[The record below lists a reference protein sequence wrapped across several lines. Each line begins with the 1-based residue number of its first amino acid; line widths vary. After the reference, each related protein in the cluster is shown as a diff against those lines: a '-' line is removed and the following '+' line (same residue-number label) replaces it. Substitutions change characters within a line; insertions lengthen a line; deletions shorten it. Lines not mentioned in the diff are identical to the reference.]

1 MAISPPVSTG
11 SADRGVHWPW
21 QASFVLLGA
30 TWGCS
35 FWWIKLGLDV
45 LSPVQVAT
53 VRLAVGATTLL
64 AICAITRTPLPR
76 KLSTWRHLVLL
87 GFLWN
92 SVPFTLFALGE
103 TRVSS
108 VLAGLINGAVPLT
121 TLAVILLA
129 YREER
134 PTAEK
139 IAGLILGFIGL
150 LVVVG
155 VWQGLGGGELLGA
168 GAIVVAVICYGL
180 AIPYARRYLTGLPD
194 GGLSLTAGQIL
205 CAALILLPLG
215 IAGGPPHGAVSLPPV
230 LGLAGLGAL
239 GSGIAFLMNF
249 QIIRERGASA
259 ASAVTYL
266 IPLFAIL
273 VGAVFLGESVSWN
286 EPAGGLIVL
295 LGVAL
300 TQGRVRGMAGWVAQR
315 LGRHPQLAAD

>member
-1 MAISPPVSTG
+1 MAISAPT
-11 SADRGVHWPW
+11 AKRGFHWPW
-21 QASFVLLGA
+21 QASFILLAA

-45 LSPVQVAT
+45 LSPVQVAFA
-53 VRLAVGATTLL
+53 RLAIGATTLL
-64 AICAITRTPLPR
+64 LICAITRTRLPR

-103 TRVSS
+103 THVSS

-139 IAGLILGFIGL
+139 IAGLFVGFVGL

-194 GGLSLTAGQIL
+194 GGLALTTGQIL
-205 CAALILLPLG
+205 CGALILLPLG
-215 IAGGPPHGAVSLPPV
+215 IAGGPPHGEISLPPV
-230 LGLAGLGAL
+230 LGLLGLGAL

-259 ASAVTYL
+259 ASTVTYL

-273 VGAVFLGESVSWN
+273 VGAVFLGESISWN
-286 EPAGGLIVL
+286 EPVGGLIVL
-295 LGVAL
+295 AGVAL
-300 TQGRVRGMAGWVAQR
+300 TQGRARGLAGWI
-315 LGRHPQLAAD
+315 GRRVGRRQELAVD